1 MNSKNYQE
9 IFQPLWSDVDQSS
22 SYPSFR
28 PKLAHYTS
36 IENIENILRTDET
49 WFSNPL
55 NMNDHEELR
64 YVILEA
70 RNKFYK
76 SKNLRDA
83 FNDTEQFNNLIKHF
97 EYFFDQFSNKH
108 YLDVYAFCFSEYSE
122 SDSDGL
128 LSMWRGYGGNG
139 KGAAIVLDTAKLEPK
154 DGSPFIV
161 AKVVYLSKEIR
172 LKWIDNTLDQLAGII
187 KAGNLFNDEDL
198 YFAAYYLFERIKL
211 FALFTKHSGFTEE
224 KEWRVVYLKERNSD
238 PEIDKMLGYAKT
250 ARGLEPK
257 LKFKFKSLESI
268 STGEFSI
275 SSLTHKIILGPAFS
289 SPMARSTFERMLD
302 IVEKP
307 ELKEKVSVSDIPF
320 RPL

>member
-1 MNSKNYQE
+1 METKNYWQLLKS
-9 IFQPLWSDVDQSS
+9 LWDDVEETTT
-22 SYPSFR
+22 YPSVR

-55 NMNDHEELR
+55 NMNDYEELR
-64 YVILEA
+64 YVILESH
-70 RNKFYK
+70 NKFYD

-83 FNDTEQFNNLIKHF
+83 FNDTEQFNSLQKHF
-97 EYFFDQFSNKH
+97 EYFFDQFSNQH

-154 DGSPFIV
+154 ENSPFIV

-172 LKWIDNTLDQLAGII
+172 LKWIDNALDKLAVII
-187 KAGNLFNDEDL
+187 KTGNLFNDEDL
-198 YFAAYYLFERIKL
+198 YYAAYYLFERIKI
-211 FALFTKHSGFTEE
+211 FALFTKHSGFKEE

-238 PEIDKMLGYAKT
+238 PQIDKMLGYAKT
-250 ARGLEPK
+250 FRGLEPK
-257 LKFKFKSLESI
+257 LKFKFKALESI
-268 STGEFSI
+268 SNAEFSI
-275 SSLTHKIILGPAFS
+275 SSLTHKIILGPSFS
-289 SPMARSTFERMLD
+289 SPMSKSTFERMLD
-302 IVEKP
+302 IVGKP